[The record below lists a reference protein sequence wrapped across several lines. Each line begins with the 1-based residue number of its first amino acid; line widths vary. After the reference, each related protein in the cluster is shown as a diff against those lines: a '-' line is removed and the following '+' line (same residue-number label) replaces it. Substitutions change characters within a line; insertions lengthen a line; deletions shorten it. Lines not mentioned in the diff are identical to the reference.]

1 MTPAIRAAFGLAC
14 AISPKLGGLLA
25 LRLFSTPLKTKRL
38 SPAEARLEV
47 RAKDR
52 LARAQRLVIRS
63 NGSDVIAYRF
73 GQKRR
78 TGGETI
84 VLVHGWMSGARY
96 MLAMV
101 DPLVT
106 LGHEVICFDL
116 PAHGESVGK
125 VTNLVA
131 CAQALIDLIDHIGG
145 ANRIIAH
152 SFGGAVTAYA
162 LSKVRPGQ
170 LGERGRITLIA
181 SPNQLRVVTERF
193 GTAIGLTPAA
203 LKIYQDALCAP
214 LGAPLEAM
222 DGNIMFA
229 AAGYPI
235 DIIHSIDDPE
245 VSIEEARRY
254 TQMGSKAR
262 LTELNGLGH
271 RQILYKP
278 TAIAAIVDSIRRD

>member
-1 MTPAIRAAFGLAC
+1 MTPVIRAAFRLAG
-14 AISPKLGGLLA
+14 AISPELAGRLA

-38 SPAEARLEV
+38 SPAEARLAQ

-52 LARAQRLVIRS
+52 LADAERLVITS

-73 GQKRR
+73 GKKLAADSQ
-78 TGGETI
+78 TI

-101 DPLVT
+101 DPLVA

-116 PAHGESVGK
+116 PAHGESSGK
-125 VTNLVA
+125 TTNLSA
-131 CAQALIDLIDHIGG
+131 CAQALVAVIDHVGG
-145 ANRIIAH
+145 ADRIIAH
-152 SFGGAVTAYA
+152 SFGGATTAYA

-170 LGERGRITLIA
+170 LGNSGRITLIA
-181 SPNQLRVVTERF
+181 SPNQLKIVTERF
-193 GTAIGLTPAA
+193 GAAIGLTQAA
-203 LKIYQDALCAP
+203 FKVYQDRLCTP
-214 LGAPLEAM
+214 LGATLAEM

-229 AAGYPI
+229 AAGYPL

-254 TQMGSKAR
+254 TQLGATAR
-262 LTELNGLGH
+262 LIELNGLGH

-278 TAIAAIVDSIRRD
+278 TAIAALVDSVLG

>member
-1 MTPAIRAAFGLAC
+1 MTPVIRAAFRLAC
-14 AISPKLGGLLA
+14 AMSPELGGRLA

-38 SPAEARLEV
+38 SPAETRLAA

-52 LARAQRLVIRS
+52 VAHAERFTVTS

-73 GQKRR
+73 G
-78 TGGETI
+78 GEPKSNRQTI
-84 VLVHGWMSGARY
+84 ILVHGWMSGARY

-101 DPLVT
+101 DPLVA
-106 LGHEVICFDL
+106 LGHQVVCFDL
-116 PAHGESVGK
+116 PAHGESEGK
-125 VTNLVA
+125 TTNLLA
-131 CAQALIDLIDHIGG
+131 CAQALVDVIDYVGG

-162 LSKVRPGQ
+162 LSRIRPGQ
-170 LGERGRITLIA
+170 LSSDGRITLIA
-181 SPNQLRVVTERF
+181 SPNQLKIVTERF
-193 GTAIGLTPAA
+193 GAAIGLTPAA
-203 LKIYQDALCAP
+203 LKVYQDRLCAP
-214 LGAPLEAM
+214 LGATLAEM

-254 TQMGSKAR
+254 TQMGTTAR
-262 LTELNGLGH
+262 LREVDGLGH
-271 RQILYKP
+271 RQVLYKP
-278 TAIAAIVDSIRRD
+278 VAIDAVVASVQL

>member
-1 MTPAIRAAFGLAC
+1 MTPAIRAVFGLAC
-14 AISPKLGGLLA
+14 AISPMLAGRLA

-38 SPAEARLEV
+38 SPAEM
-47 RAKDR
+47 R
-52 LARAQRLVIRS
+52 LAERAQERLAQAERLVITS
-63 NGSDVIAYRF
+63 NGSNVITYRF
-73 GQKRR
+73 GQNRAES
-78 TGGETI
+78 GQTI

-101 DPLVT
+101 DPPLA

-116 PAHGESVGK
+116 PAHGESSGK
-125 VTNLVA
+125 TTNLAA
-131 CAQALIDLIDHIGG
+131 CAQALVAVIDQIGG

-162 LSKVRPGQ
+162 LSQLRPQQ
-170 LGERGRITLIA
+170 LGSNGHITLIA

-193 GTAIGLTPAA
+193 GAAIGLTPSA
-203 LKIYQDALCAP
+203 LKIYQDRLCAP
-214 LGAPLEAM
+214 LGATLAEM

-229 AAGYPI
+229 AAGYPL

-254 TQMGSKAR
+254 TQMGTTAR
-262 LTELNGLGH
+262 LTELDGLGH

-278 TAIAAIVDSIRRD
+278 AAMAALVESVGR

>member
-1 MTPAIRAAFGLAC
+1 MTPVIRAAFRLAG
-14 AISPKLGGLLA
+14 AISPELAGRLA

-38 SPAEARLEV
+38 SPAEARLAQ

-52 LARAQRLVIRS
+52 LADAERLVITS

-73 GQKRR
+73 GKKLAADSQ
-78 TGGETI
+78 TI

-101 DPLVT
+101 DPLVA

-116 PAHGESVGK
+116 PAHGESSGK
-125 VTNLVA
+125 TTNLSA
-131 CAQALIDLIDHIGG
+131 CAQALVAVIDHVGG
-145 ANRIIAH
+145 ADRIIAH
-152 SFGGAVTAYA
+152 SFGGATTAYA

-170 LGERGRITLIA
+170 LGNSGRITLIA
-181 SPNQLRVVTERF
+181 SPNQLKIVTERF
-193 GTAIGLTPAA
+193 GAAIGLTPAA
-203 LKIYQDALCAP
+203 LKTYQDRLCAP
-214 LGAPLEAM
+214 LGGVLAEM

-229 AAGYPI
+229 AAGYPL

-254 TQMGSKAR
+254 TQMGATTR
-262 LTELNGLGH
+262 LIELDGLGH

-278 TAIAAIVDSIRRD
+278 AAIAALVDSVLG